1 MSEAAHPSRQ
11 PSLGVRMDVIEAIRT
26 RRTHKLYEPT
36 PLTRQEIEGLL
47 EIARW
52 APNHHLTNPW
62 RFRVLGPASVERLKA
77 AAEEAKPGSSRKLE
91 RAPTRVVVSAM
102 QAGDERQAEE
112 DRLATAAAIYAVL
125 LAAHAQG
132 FAGFWSTPAVIHT
145 PEGRAALDLPSDEQ
159 AVGLLH
165 LGHPSH
171 EVQPRDR
178 TPLADVVTYLD

>member
-1 MSEAAHPSRQ
+1 
-11 PSLGVRMDVIEAIRT
+11 MDVIEAIRT
-26 RRTHKLYEPT
+26 RRTHKLYEPV

-62 RFRVLGPASVERLKA
+62 RFRVLGPASVERLRA
-77 AAEEAKPGSSRKLE
+77 AAEGLKPGSSRKLE
-91 RAPTRVVVSAM
+91 RAPTRILVSAL
-102 QAGDERQAEE
+102 QDGDDRQSEE

-125 LAAHAQG
+125 LAAHARG
-132 FAGFWSTPAVIHT
+132 LAGFWSTPAVIHT
-145 PEGRAALDLPSDEQ
+145 PEGRAALDLPGDEE

-171 EVQPRDR
+171 EVAPRER
-178 TPLADVVTYLD
+178 TPVAEVVTYLD